1 MTSPSSYGLS
11 NSTSQ
16 EQFLTINCIKQSQKD
31 STEENSSLSFSASKI
46 NNKISPKKDKINE
59 PELGLNNSNYKE
71 TENSQVKIIDKAN
84 DNTNFTNCTTI
95 NYSRTPTY
103 KIKNKNTDITE
114 ITKKCEIKTDTVISP
129 EFPEN
134 KSIKDREILDSRVDK
149 NLVHNTAKLKGH
161 KNQENDDDEINKL
174 SAGQNNTE
182 NKENINI
189 VTSPSSSINNNN
201 HNTSIV
207 RTRAAKFLR
216 NSGDQLRERKSFS
229 PKIRPHSVTIA
240 SGIDINSI
248 NFSGRSSRNSSNHQE
263 NCTNS
268 QISKMTS
275 NVNPESSTT
284 LDDAMSRI
292 IRSSQERADS
302 RDGLSPRRPVT
313 TERSQTFRD
322 TTTNS
327 RAQAMRSILSVP
339 TGLGLWKNF

>member
-1 MTSPSSYGLS
+1 MSGLTLKSKFAKDIVNAHKSITDNIKKARNQELSKESNSHSLS

-16 EQFLTINCIKQSQKD
+16 EQFLTINCIKQKEKD

-149 NLVHNTAKLKGH
+149 NLVHNTAELKGH
-161 KNQENDDDEINKL
+161 KKQGNNDEIDEIDEKK
-174 SAGQNNTE
+174 T
-182 NKENINI
+182 
-189 VTSPSSSINNNN
+189 
-201 HNTSIV
+201 
-207 RTRAAKFLR
+207 
-216 NSGDQLRERKSFS
+216 
-229 PKIRPHSVTIA
+229 KIGVQ
-240 SGIDINSI
+240 ID
-248 NFSGRSSRNSSNHQE
+248 
-263 NCTNS
+263 
-268 QISKMTS
+268 
-275 NVNPESSTT
+275 
-284 LDDAMSRI
+284 RI
-292 IRSSQERADS
+292 D
-302 RDGLSPRRPVT
+302 
-313 TERSQTFRD
+313 
-322 TTTNS
+322 
-327 RAQAMRSILSVP
+327 
-339 TGLGLWKNF
+339 